1 MHSPLR
7 RLHMS
12 AGSVSETGTLTIN
25 ADLTSTGSVAGDD
38 VVQLCTQRFANNPRA
53 RYGHAAGDA
62 ELTRLPRP

>member
-12 AGSVSETGTLTIN
+12 AGSVSETGTLTIS

-38 VVQLCTQRFANNPRA
+38 VVQLCTQTVR
-53 RYGHAAGDA
+53 
-62 ELTRLPRP
+62 